1 MPTDSDIDE
10 QLAEAEATT
19 QRLLRGLTPLRTGQP
34 MTSAEDGFA
43 DERFSTRQY
52 LYISNL
58 MTSLPQIAT
67 DALSPQDAA
76 ALAEHLG
83 IEFDGPEHV
92 ELEEGPSC
100 ATVQPSNRTNLKRK
114 RE

>member
-1 MPTDSDIDE
+1 WVRRRKIFN
-10 QLAEAEATT
+10 A
-19 QRLLRGLTPLRTGQP
+19 
-34 MTSAEDGFA
+34 FW
-43 DERFSTRQY
+43 
-52 LYISNL
+52 
-58 MTSLPQIAT
+58 QIAT

-92 ELEEGPSC
+92 ELEEGPLC